1 MGLKTY
7 KPTTPTRRHTVI
19 VDKTKLS
26 NIEPEKA
33 LVKKIQKKAGRNNM
47 GRITVR
53 HKQAGSKRLYRMV
66 DYRRD
71 KKNIPAK
78 VKTIEYDPN
87 RTANIALLVYTDGE
101 KRYILAPRQL
111 KIGDTVVTG
120 EKVEI
125 KSGNCTLLKKIP
137 TGMMVH
143 NIELRKG
150 SGGQL
155 CRGAGT
161 AAQIQGISGKYAQL
175 KMPSGEIRLV
185 NSENY
190 ATIGEVGNEEY
201 SNRKLGKAGR
211 KRGMGWR
218 PSVRGMAMGASVH
231 PHGGGEGKGQVGGQS
246 KDLWGNRRG
255 LKTRKN
261 KRTNKFI
268 LKGRVT
274 KRKK

>member
-7 KPTTPTRRHTVI
+7 KATTPTRRHTVL
-19 VDKTKLS
+19 VDKSSLS
-26 NIEPEKA
+26 KVEPEKS
-33 LVKKIQKKAGRNNM
+33 LVKTIQKKAGRNNT

-53 HKQAGSKRLYRMV
+53 HRQAGHKRLYRII

-71 KKNIPAK
+71 KLNIPAH

-87 RTANIALLVYTDGE
+87 RSANIALVVYKDGE
-101 KRYILAPRQL
+101 KRYILSPQKL
-111 KIGDTVVTG
+111 KIGDTIMTG
-120 EKVEI
+120 EKVGI
-125 KSGNCTLLKKIP
+125 KPGNCTALKNIP

-143 NIELRKG
+143 NVELKKG
-150 SGGQL
+150 AGGQL
-155 CRGAGT
+155 CRGAGA
-161 AAQIQGISGKYAQL
+161 AAQLQGISGKYAQI

-190 ATIGEVGNEEY
+190 ATIGEVGNEEHL
-201 SNRKLGKAGR
+201 NRKLGKAGR

-246 KDLWGNRRG
+246 KDIWGNRRG
-255 LKTRKN
+255 VRTRKN
-261 KRTNKFI
+261 KRTARFI
-268 LKGRVT
+268 LKRRIA